1 MNLKELAGRIK
12 KKHALRWAVKE
23 ALDTLPSAVCYFTA
37 AGNVK
42 LCNTAMCD
50 LIRKITQN
58 DLQTLDE
65 LNEALDSC
73 NQNTGVIRE
82 GNLFLFPDGHA
93 WQYSVDKVTAADGRI
108 YTEAVLSDVTEL
120 YEKRQKLQRQS
131 RELKKMYRELKI
143 LSANVLEMTR
153 EEEILNLKSRLH
165 DQMNM
170 GVAAIRQILRQN
182 TTSEENAAAIRQI
195 LRQNTTSEE
204 NAAAIAQFRR
214 AIQVLQEEN
223 AYPQGDIAEFIRD
236 AEVSGIR
243 VEITG
248 DFPEEKEVLHLLLPV
263 LREACVN
270 AARHADASVLYITA
284 ERKSNAMRLLLTN
297 DGRQPQQEVIPRGG
311 LVDLGRMLAEA
322 GGKIEIQSQPQF
334 LLTVTLPIGTEKE
347 GVRK

>member
-42 LCNTAMCD
+42 LCNTAMYD

-165 DQMNM
+165 DQMNI
-170 GVAAIRQILRQN
+170 GV
-182 TTSEENAAAIRQI
+182 AAIRQI

-223 AYPQGDIAEFIRD
+223 AYPQDDIAEFIRD

-297 DGRQPQQEVIPRGG
+297 DGRQPQQEIVPRGG

>member
-58 DLQTLDE
+58 DLHTLDE

-182 TTSEENAAAIRQI
+182 TTSEENAAAI
-195 LRQNTTSEE
+195 
-204 NAAAIAQFRR
+204 AQFRR

-223 AYPQGDIAEFIRD
+223 AYPQDDIAEFIRD

-297 DGRQPQQEVIPRGG
+297 DGRQPQQEIVPRGG

>member
-93 WQYSVDKVTAADGRI
+93 WQYSVDKVTAAGGRI

-182 TTSEENAAAIRQI
+182 TTSEENAAAI
-195 LRQNTTSEE
+195 
-204 NAAAIAQFRR
+204 AQFRR

-223 AYPQGDIAEFIRD
+223 AYPQDDIAEFIRD

>member
-42 LCNTAMCD
+42 LCNTAMYD

-182 TTSEENAAAIRQI
+182 TTSEENAAAI
-195 LRQNTTSEE
+195 
-204 NAAAIAQFRR
+204 AQFRR

-223 AYPQGDIAEFIRD
+223 AYPQDDIAEFIRD

-270 AARHADASVLYITA
+270 AARHADVSVLYITA

-297 DGRQPQQEVIPRGG
+297 DGRQPQQEIVPRGG
-311 LVDLGRMLAEA
+311 LVDLGKMLAEA

>member
-42 LCNTAMCD
+42 LCNTAMYD

-82 GNLFLFPDGHA
+82 GNLFLFPEGHA

-182 TTSEENAAAIRQI
+182 TTSEENAAAI
-195 LRQNTTSEE
+195 
-204 NAAAIAQFRR
+204 AQFRR

-223 AYPQGDIAEFIRD
+223 AYPQDDIAEFIRD

-284 ERKSNAMRLLLTN
+284 ERKSNAVRLLLTN

>member
-182 TTSEENAAAIRQI
+182 TTSEENAAAI
-195 LRQNTTSEE
+195 
-204 NAAAIAQFRR
+204 AQFRR

-223 AYPQGDIAEFIRD
+223 AYPQDDIAEFIRD

-284 ERKSNAMRLLLTN
+284 ERKSNAVRLLLTKA
-297 DGRQPQQEVIPRGG
+297 GRQPQQEVIPRGG
-311 LVDLGRMLAEA
+311 LVDLGRRLAEA

>member
-42 LCNTAMCD
+42 LCNTAMYD

-93 WQYSVDKVTAADGRI
+93 WQYSVDKVTAAGGRI

-170 GVAAIRQILRQN
+170 GV
-182 TTSEENAAAIRQI
+182 AAIRQI

-297 DGRQPQQEVIPRGG
+297 DGRQPQQEIVPRGG

>member
-42 LCNTAMCD
+42 LCNTAMYD

-182 TTSEENAAAIRQI
+182 TTSEENAAAI
-195 LRQNTTSEE
+195 
-204 NAAAIAQFRR
+204 AQFRR

-223 AYPQGDIAEFIRD
+223 AYPQDDIAEFIRD

-297 DGRQPQQEVIPRGG
+297 DGRQPQQEIVPRGG

-322 GGKIEIQSQPQF
+322 GGKIEIQSQSQF

>member
-23 ALDTLPSAVCYFTA
+23 AMDTLPSAVCYFTA

-42 LCNTAMCD
+42 LCNTAMYD

-182 TTSEENAAAIRQI
+182 TTSEENAAAI
-195 LRQNTTSEE
+195 
-204 NAAAIAQFRR
+204 AQFRR

-297 DGRQPQQEVIPRGG
+297 DGRQPQQEIVPRGG

>member
-37 AGNVK
+37 VGNVK
-42 LCNTAMCD
+42 LCNTAMYD

-182 TTSEENAAAIRQI
+182 TTSEENAAAI
-195 LRQNTTSEE
+195 
-204 NAAAIAQFRR
+204 AQFRR

-223 AYPQGDIAEFIRD
+223 AYPQDDIAEFIRD

-311 LVDLGRMLAEA
+311 LVDLGRMLAGA

>member
-37 AGNVK
+37 VGNVK
-42 LCNTAMCD
+42 LCNTAMYD

-182 TTSEENAAAIRQI
+182 TTSEENAAAI
-195 LRQNTTSEE
+195 
-204 NAAAIAQFRR
+204 AQFRR

-223 AYPQGDIAEFIRD
+223 AYPQDDIAEFIRD